1 MGKLLIF
8 LFCFLHLLHPALS
21 TPKWPSFTD
30 SQIMELLP
38 RICPAKN
45 LLCPAPRFS
54 KETHMWDEDKVL
66 SSDAV
71 ATFKSGKIKR
81 EDTFQFFKTEFC
93 CDEPACLKDCGI
105 FKKVEIDLI
114 KNFPQNV
121 NEIFALKIEG
131 LQDFRQSIEKYLRHS
146 NNTSSRGYPAEIE
159 DYFDFIAKHEDRI
172 LSLLGKSKN
181 E

>member
-1 MGKLLIF
+1 MGKLMIF
-8 LFCFLHLLHPALS
+8 VFCFLHLLHPALS
-21 TPKWPSFTD
+21 ATKWPSFTD

-45 LLCPAPRFS
+45 LLCPSPRYS
-54 KETHMWDEDKVL
+54 KETYVWDEVKVL
-66 SSDAV
+66 SSEAV

-81 EDTFQFFKTEFC
+81 EDTYRFFKKEFC
-93 CDEPACLKDCGI
+93 CDEPQCLKLCGI
-105 FKKVEIDLI
+105 FKKEEIGLVKD
-114 KNFPQNV
+114 FPGNVRKIFSLKLDGLEKFRQNV
-121 NEIFALKIEG
+121 
-131 LQDFRQSIEKYLRHS
+131 EKYLRHS